1 MTCSEIRTLLGGY
14 VLHALEPDEDEAV
27 RLHITTCA
35 ACAEEHAELIGIPT
49 ILDAAGPDAA
59 EIEQPPAALEEA
71 VLDRFAREHPRP
83 ETTQEDSTPAR
94 AARKRRRPRP
104 LDALK
109 SRLARPFPA
118 ALTGAVAAAAI
129 AVGVTAIPGG
139 TDDAS
144 AELYSASLHG
154 TAAAP
159 AATAEAY
166 LKVVSSGTKVKLQV
180 RNLRGTPNSVYELWC
195 LRDDG
200 GKVSAGTF
208 RTDATGRADVNLTT
222 AAVPGEYHRLGIERR
237 FSNRPG
243 EPVMAGEIEYPH
255 S

>member
-1 MTCSEIRTLLGGY
+1 MNCTETRTLIGGY
-14 VLHALEPDEDEAV
+14 VLHALEPDEAEAV
-27 RLHITTCA
+27 RRHITSCA
-35 ACAEEHAELIGIPT
+35 ACAEEHAELVGIPA
-49 ILDAAGPDAA
+49 ILDAAGPEAA
-59 EIEQPPAALEEA
+59 APEQPPATLEEA
-71 VLDRFAREHPRP
+71 VLDRFAREHPRSEATP
-83 ETTQEDSTPAR
+83 EIATRPAR
-94 AARKRRRPRP
+94 SPRRRLRP

-118 ALTGAVAAAAI
+118 ALTGALAAAAI
-129 AVGVTAIPGG
+129 AVGITTVPGG
-139 TDDAS
+139 TDNAN

-166 LKVVSSGTKVKLQV
+166 LKVVSSGTKVKLEV
-180 RNLRGTPNSVYELWC
+180 RGLRGTPNSVYELWC

-208 RTDATGRADVNLTT
+208 RTDATGRADVSLTT

-237 FSNRPG
+237 LSNRPG